1 MTVEPKL
8 LPLRIRLP
16 YATEEDFVEK
26 YGANV
31 ARGGLF
37 IATRSPKPEGTGL
50 AFELVLADGG
60 RLLRGEGLVVKSQA
74 EGPRA
79 GMTVRFVRLDA
90 YSKALIDRIVARR
103 NHGSESTSRAGDAAA
118 PAPTL
123 MPEQAPAEVVP
134 EPLASP
140 PVETPRAEEPREEPA
155 PRPEVA
161 PNPGRRGRP
170 VISAEA
176 LRKQAAT
183 PPASTA
189 PPPAA
194 IGTPTPDVPAAHEP
208 APPVVP
214 PPAAPVAPA
223 TRPAAPKQA
232 MPKPA
237 APKPAA
243 PKPAAPRPQAA
254 ITSPGPVTAAPRPVA
269 PAPAPGPAEQ
279 TVPATPK
286 QAPTR
291 APEPRVPASAQA
303 AAPASAKPAA
313 PNAPP
318 RAPSPK
324 PAAPTPPEAVTPPS
338 ALPAQQEVPPTPKP
352 AAPTAPAPATPE
364 ATTEPQGPATP
375 RLPEA
380 PGVANV
386 PGPTPSASP
395 PARVP
400 TPVEVP
406 ARPTTQDLIANAVLE
421 HLAPDEE
428 LLSPESITVELEP
441 PAPPAS
447 VNVAPQAPAPV
458 TPPVSVRPEP
468 PAAEP
473 PAPAEPPVSVQPEPA
488 TEPPVRE
495 APAPLRPREEEPRR
509 PVSPE
514 LKGRRRAILD
524 VPVSTPVAAAHPEVV
539 LGIDLGTSQARVA
552 VRHQGKLQLISL
564 GEAQAL
570 PSLVAVDASGQL
582 LVGAAARAEAERSPR
597 HAVHGLRR
605 FLGLRARSPLVRAL
619 GGPLPFPITAGP
631 HGDAS
636 IELHGR
642 GHLLPE
648 LAARLLRELKSA
660 TSAFLGHEATRAV
673 LCVPAHFDDRQ
684 RAAMR
689 EAGSLAG
696 LDVLRILNAPSAAAL
711 AFGHERG
718 LARKRLLVVELGGGG
733 LDVSVVQLTGDDL
746 EVITTGG
753 DPTVGG
759 MDFDARIAEAL
770 ASELQAQ
777 GLPRPEHPADWLPL
791 LTAAESAKVA
801 LSEREEVSFPLPGS
815 PTPFSLNRERLEAI
829 TADLVQRVTLVV
841 RHVLESSALSPQGLD
856 EVLLLGGQ
864 GRSPLVRR
872 RLEES
877 LGVPVRADMESPHE
891 ATHSV
896 ALGAALLGQ
905 GLLDAAAGKPGA
917 TVSEVLSV
925 PIGVAER
932 GGTLRRVLER
942 NTRLPAEKTLVL
954 PVTPGPL
961 TLALFQGPSPVA
973 AENEYLGTLAFTIE
987 RPGETEVHFSL
998 SQDGILSLAATLPGV
1013 KRHPVSLATDMPEDA
1028 ELEAVMARSP
1038 LEGEPEARP
1047 GGLLS
1052 GLRKLFGRR

>member
-26 YGANV
+26 YGSNV

-50 AFELVLADGG
+50 AFELVLADGS
-60 RLLRGEGLVVKSQA
+60 RLLRGEGIVVKAQA

-90 YSKALIDRIVARR
+90 HSKSLIDRILARR
-103 NHGSESTSRAGDAAA
+103 NAGADVASAAPSAPPPAAA
-118 PAPTL
+118 EQVL
-123 MPEQAPAEVVP
+123 EQLPEARPEAPAEVP
-134 EPLASP
+134 EPRVNQPTGA
-140 PVETPRAEEPREEPA
+140 PRADAPGQVQA
-155 PRPEVA
+155 PRPEGS
-161 PNPGRRGRP
+161 GRSGRP

-176 LRKQAAT
+176 LRKQAAAS
-183 PPASTA
+183 PP
-189 PPPAA
+189 
-194 IGTPTPDVPAAHEP
+194 
-208 APPVVP
+208 
-214 PPAAPVAPA
+214 
-223 TRPAAPKQA
+223 R
-232 MPKPA
+232 PA

-243 PKPAAPRPQAA
+243 SSTPVVPTAPVPNPESAPKPAAPAPAPTRAQAPA
-254 ITSPGPVTAAPRPVA
+254 KQVPPAAPKPAPVAPAPKPAAPPRAAAPKPAAAAAQQNPPTPQPPEVPAPASEPAPVAAKPARTITPIWGVPTYVLDPASTSTATEPAASATPEGAASTVPARSATQDFIASAILDHLTPEDLEPSALLTPEPEPPAPVA
-269 PAPAPGPAEQ
+269 PAPAPP
-279 TVPATPK
+279 
-286 QAPTR
+286 
-291 APEPRVPASAQA
+291 APE
-303 AAPASAKPAA
+303 
-313 PNAPP
+313 
-318 RAPSPK
+318 
-324 PAAPTPPEAVTPPS
+324 E
-338 ALPAQQEVPPTPKP
+338 
-352 AAPTAPAPATPE
+352 
-364 ATTEPQGPATP
+364 
-375 RLPEA
+375 
-380 PGVANV
+380 
-386 PGPTPSASP
+386 
-395 PARVP
+395 
-400 TPVEVP
+400 
-406 ARPTTQDLIANAVLE
+406 
-421 HLAPDEE
+421 
-428 LLSPESITVELEP
+428 
-441 PAPPAS
+441 
-447 VNVAPQAPAPV
+447 
-458 TPPVSVRPEP
+458 PPVSVRPEP
-468 PAAEP
+468 PASETPAP
-473 PAPAEPPVSVQPEPA
+473 PVVIPAAPAEPPTAPA
-488 TEPPVRE
+488 AREVPPV
-495 APAPLRPREEEPRR
+495 PEEPRR
-509 PVSPE
+509 PISPE

-524 VPVSTPVAAAHPEVV
+524 VPVSTPVTAAPPEVV

-552 VRHQGKLQLISL
+552 VHHQGTLQLLSV
-564 GEAQAL
+564 GESQSL
-570 PSLVAVDASGQL
+570 PSLLAVDATGQL
-582 LVGAAARAEAERSPR
+582 LVGAAARAEAERAPR
-597 HAVHGLRR
+597 HAIHGLRR

-642 GHLLPE
+642 GLLLPE
-648 LAARLLRELKSA
+648 LAAQLLRELKSA
-660 TSAFLGHEATRAV
+660 ASTFLGHEATRAV

-689 EAGSLAG
+689 EAGTLAG

-711 AFGHERG
+711 AFGHGRV

-746 EVITTGG
+746 EVISTGG

-770 ASELQAQ
+770 ASELQSQ
-777 GLPRPEHPADWLPL
+777 GLPRPEHPSDWVPL
-791 LTAAESAKVA
+791 LTAAEAAKVA
-801 LSEREEVSFPLPGS
+801 LSEREEVSFPLPGA
-815 PTPFSLNRERLEAI
+815 PAPFSLNRERLEAL
-829 TADLVQRVTLVV
+829 TADLVQRITLVV
-841 RHVLESSALSPQGLD
+841 RHVLESSALTPQGLD

-877 LGVPVRADMESPHE
+877 LGVPVRADVEAPHS
-891 ATHSV
+891 A

-905 GLLDAAAGKPGA
+905 GILDAAAGKPGA

-973 AENEYLGTLAFTIE
+973 AENEYLGTLSFTVE
-987 RPGETEVHFSL
+987 RPGEAEVHFSL
-998 SQDGILSLAATLPGV
+998 SQDGTLSLAATLPGV
-1013 KRHPVSLATDMPEDA
+1013 KRHTVTLATDMPEDA
-1028 ELEAVMARSP
+1028 ELEAVIARSP
-1038 LEGEPEARP
+1038 LEGEPESRP

>member
-1 MTVEPKL
+1 GV
-8 LPLRIRLP
+8 
-16 YATEEDFVEK
+16 
-26 YGANV
+26 
-31 ARGGLF
+31 
-37 IATRSPKPEGTGL
+37 S
-50 AFELVLADGG
+50 
-60 RLLRGEGLVVKSQA
+60 
-74 EGPRA
+74 
-79 GMTVRFVRLDA
+79 
-90 YSKALIDRIVARR
+90 
-103 NHGSESTSRAGDAAA
+103 
-118 PAPTL
+118 
-123 MPEQAPAEVVP
+123 
-134 EPLASP
+134 
-140 PVETPRAEEPREEPA
+140 
-155 PRPEVA
+155 
-161 PNPGRRGRP
+161 
-170 VISAEA
+170 
-176 LRKQAAT
+176 
-183 PPASTA
+183 
-189 PPPAA
+189 
-194 IGTPTPDVPAAHEP
+194 
-208 APPVVP
+208 
-214 PPAAPVAPA
+214 
-223 TRPAAPKQA
+223 
-232 MPKPA
+232 
-237 APKPAA
+237 
-243 PKPAAPRPQAA
+243 
-254 ITSPGPVTAAPRPVA
+254 
-269 PAPAPGPAEQ
+269 
-279 TVPATPK
+279 
-286 QAPTR
+286 
-291 APEPRVPASAQA
+291 
-303 AAPASAKPAA
+303 PASAKPAS
-313 PNAPP
+313 PPSAPP
-318 RAPSPK
+318 RTPTPK
-324 PAAPTPPEAVTPPS
+324 PAAPTPPEAAPS
-338 ALPAQQEVPPTPKP
+338 AVPAQQETPPPPKP
-352 AAPTAPAPATPE
+352 AAPSAP
-364 ATTEPQGPATP
+364 
-375 RLPEA
+375 
-380 PGVANV
+380 
-386 PGPTPSASP
+386 P

-400 TPVEVP
+400 TPVELP
-406 ARPTTQDLIANAVLE
+406 ETPTRPTTQDLIANAVLD

-428 LLSPESITVELEP
+428 LLSPESITLEP
-441 PAPPAS
+441 EPLAPAPP
-447 VNVAPQAPAPV
+447 VNAAP
-458 TPPVSVRPEP
+458 T
-468 PAAEP
+468 AET
-473 PAPAEPPVSVQPEPA
+473 PAPAAPALREEPA
-488 TEPPVRE
+488 RPEIAREVPP
-495 APAPLRPREEEPRR
+495 PEEPRR
-509 PVSPE
+509 PVSSE

-524 VPVSTPVAAAHPEVV
+524 VPASTPVTAAPPEVV
-539 LGIDLGTSQARVA
+539 LGIDLGTSQTRVA
-552 VRHQGKLQLISL
+552 VHHQGTLQLIPL
-564 GEAQAL
+564 GEARSL
-570 PSLVAVDASGQL
+570 PSLLAVDVSGQL

-597 HAVHGLRR
+597 HAIHGLRR

-619 GGPLPFPITAGP
+619 GGPLPFPISAGP
-631 HGDAS
+631 HGDAT

-642 GHLLPE
+642 GHLFPE

-660 TSAFLGHEATRAV
+660 TTAFLGHEATRAV

-791 LTAAESAKVA
+791 LTAAEAAKVA
-801 LSEREEVSFPLPGS
+801 LSERDEVSFPLPG
-815 PTPFSLNRERLEAI
+815 TQAPFSLNRERLEAL
-829 TADLVQRVTLVV
+829 TADLVQRITLVV

-877 LGVPVRADMESPHE
+877 LGVPVRADMQSTHD

-942 NTRLPAEKTLVL
+942 NTRLPAEKTLGL
-954 PVTPGPL
+954 PVQPGPL

-973 AENEYLGTLAFTIE
+973 AENEYLGTLAFSIE
-987 RPGETEVHFSL
+987 RAGEAEVHFSL

-1013 KRHPVSLATDMPEDA
+1013 KRHAVTLALDMPEDA

-1038 LEGEPEARP
+1038 LEGEPEKVP

>member
-16 YATEEDFVEK
+16 YATEDDFVEK
-26 YGANV
+26 YGSNV

-90 YSKALIDRIVARR
+90 YSKALIDRIVSRR
-103 NHGSESTSRAGDAAA
+103 NHGSEGTTRSADAAA
-118 PAPTL
+118 IAVPPT
-123 MPEQAPAEVVP
+123 EVP

-140 PVETPRAEEPREEPA
+140 PVVETPRAEEPAQEPA
-155 PRPEVA
+155 PRPEPA
-161 PNPGRRGRP
+161 PATAKRGRP

-176 LRKQAAT
+176 LRKQAA
-183 PPASTA
+183 A
-189 PPPAA
+189 PPPQ
-194 IGTPTPDVPAAHEP
+194 T
-208 APPVVP
+208 APS
-214 PPAAPVAPA
+214 
-223 TRPAAPKQA
+223 APKQA

-243 PKPAAPRPQAA
+243 PKPAAPKPAAPKPAQAA
-254 ITSPGPVTAAPRPVA
+254 PGTPPVPTPSGSATAPRPA
-269 PAPAPGPAEQ
+269 APPATPKPAQPRAPEPKTPAPAP
-279 TVPATPK
+279 T
-286 QAPTR
+286 AP
-291 APEPRVPASAQA
+291 
-303 AAPASAKPAA
+303 PASAKPAA
-313 PNAPP
+313 PAAPP
-318 RAPSPK
+318 HPPAPK
-324 PAAPTPPEAVTPPS
+324 PAAPPPPEAVTPPT
-338 ALPAQQEVPPTPKP
+338 ALPA
-352 AAPTAPAPATPE
+352 APAPATPE
-364 ATTEPQGPATP
+364 ASPEPRVPATP
-375 RLPEA
+375 RPPEA
-380 PGVANV
+380 PAAAKVSQ
-386 PGPTPSASP
+386 PTPSALPST
-395 PARVP
+395 RVP

-406 ARPTTQDLIANAVLE
+406 AVAARPTTQDLIANAVLD

-428 LLSPESITVELEP
+428 LLSPESITLEP
-441 PAPPAS
+441 EP
-447 VNVAPQAPAPV
+447 PAPV
-458 TPPVSVRPEP
+458 TP
-468 PAAEP
+468 A
-473 PAPAEPPVSVQPEPA
+473 VSVQPEPPVA
-488 TEPPVRE
+488 ETPAPVEPPAAPVARE
-495 APAPLRPREEEPRR
+495 VPPPAEEPRR
-509 PVSPE
+509 SVSPE
-514 LKGRRRAILD
+514 SKGRRRAILD
-524 VPVSTPVAAAHPEVV
+524 VPVSTPATAAPPEVV
-539 LGIDLGTSQARVA
+539 LGIDLGTSHARVA
-552 VRHQGKLQLISL
+552 VRHQGTLQRIPL
-564 GEAQAL
+564 GEDKSL
-570 PSLVAVDASGQL
+570 PSLIAVDASGQL
-582 LVGAAARAEAERSPR
+582 LVGAAARAEAERAPR
-597 HAVHGLRR
+597 NAVHGLRR

-619 GGPLPFPITAGP
+619 GGPLPFPISAGP

-648 LAARLLRELKSA
+648 LAARVLRELKSA
-660 TSAFLGHEATRAV
+660 TTAFLGHEATRAV

-689 EAGSLAG
+689 EAGALAG

-770 ASELQAQ
+770 ASELQVQ

-791 LTAAESAKVA
+791 LSAAEAAKVA

-815 PTPFSLNRERLEAI
+815 PTPFSLNRERLEAL
-829 TADLVQRVTLVV
+829 TADLVQRITLVV

-877 LGVPVRADMESPHE
+877 LGVPVRADMEFPHE

-973 AENEYLGTLAFTIE
+973 AENEYLGTLAFSIE
-987 RPGETEVHFSL
+987 RAGEAEVHFSL

-1013 KRHPVSLATDMPEDA
+1013 KRHAVTLALDMPEDA

>member
-1 MTVEPKL
+1 
-8 LPLRIRLP
+8 
-16 YATEEDFVEK
+16 
-26 YGANV
+26 
-31 ARGGLF
+31 
-37 IATRSPKPEGTGL
+37 
-50 AFELVLADGG
+50 
-60 RLLRGEGLVVKSQA
+60 
-74 EGPRA
+74 
-79 GMTVRFVRLDA
+79 
-90 YSKALIDRIVARR
+90 
-103 NHGSESTSRAGDAAA
+103 
-118 PAPTL
+118 
-123 MPEQAPAEVVP
+123 VP
-134 EPLASP
+134 P
-140 PVETPRAEEPREEPA
+140 PAEEPR
-155 PRPEVA
+155 RS
-161 PNPGRRGRP
+161 
-170 VISAEA
+170 IS
-176 LRKQAAT
+176 
-183 PPASTA
+183 S
-189 PPPAA
+189 
-194 IGTPTPDVPAAHEP
+194 
-208 APPVVP
+208 
-214 PPAAPVAPA
+214 
-223 TRPAAPKQA
+223 
-232 MPKPA
+232 
-237 APKPAA
+237 
-243 PKPAAPRPQAA
+243 
-254 ITSPGPVTAAPRPVA
+254 
-269 PAPAPGPAEQ
+269 
-279 TVPATPK
+279 
-286 QAPTR
+286 
-291 APEPRVPASAQA
+291 
-303 AAPASAKPAA
+303 
-313 PNAPP
+313 
-318 RAPSPK
+318 
-324 PAAPTPPEAVTPPS
+324 
-338 ALPAQQEVPPTPKP
+338 
-352 AAPTAPAPATPE
+352 
-364 ATTEPQGPATP
+364 
-375 RLPEA
+375 
-380 PGVANV
+380 
-386 PGPTPSASP
+386 
-395 PARVP
+395 
-400 TPVEVP
+400 
-406 ARPTTQDLIANAVLE
+406 
-421 HLAPDEE
+421 
-428 LLSPESITVELEP
+428 
-441 PAPPAS
+441 
-447 VNVAPQAPAPV
+447 
-458 TPPVSVRPEP
+458 
-468 PAAEP
+468 
-473 PAPAEPPVSVQPEPA
+473 
-488 TEPPVRE
+488 
-495 APAPLRPREEEPRR
+495 
-509 PVSPE
+509 E

-552 VRHQGKLQLISL
+552 VHHQGTLQPIPL
-564 GEAQAL
+564 GEARSL
-570 PSLVAVDASGQL
+570 PSLIAVDASGQL

-619 GGPLPFPITAGP
+619 GGPLPFPISAGP
-631 HGDAS
+631 RGDAS
-636 IELHGR
+636 LELHGR
-642 GHLLPE
+642 GLLLPE

-660 TSAFLGHEATRAV
+660 TTTFLGHEATRAV

-791 LTAAESAKVA
+791 LTAAEAAKVA
-801 LSEREEVSFPLPGS
+801 LSERDEVSFPLPG
-815 PTPFSLNRERLEAI
+815 TQAPFSLNRERLEAL
-829 TADLVQRVTLVV
+829 TADLVQRITLVV

-877 LGVPVRADMESPHE
+877 LGVPVRADMEPPHE
-891 ATHSV
+891 STHSV
-896 ALGAALLGQ
+896 AFGAALLGQ

-973 AENEYLGTLAFTIE
+973 AENEYLGTLAFTLE
-987 RPGETEVHFSL
+987 RQGEAEVHFSL

-1013 KRHPVSLATDMPEDA
+1013 KRHAVSLALDMPEDA

-1038 LEGEPEARP
+1038 LEGEPETRP

>member
-1 MTVEPKL
+1 MTVGPKL
-8 LPLRIRLP
+8 IPLRIRLP

-26 YGANV
+26 YGSNV

-60 RLLRGEGLVVKSQA
+60 RLLRGEGLVVKAQA

-90 YSKALIDRIVARR
+90 YSKALIDRILARR
-103 NHGSESTSRAGDAAA
+103 NHGSESTARTHDAAA
-118 PAPTL
+118 GAGNT
-123 MPEQAPAEVVP
+123 AEVP

-140 PVETPRAEEPREEPA
+140 PVETPRAEEPAPLEPA
-155 PRPEVA
+155 PRPEA
-161 PNPGRRGRP
+161 TAGAAKRGRP

-183 PPASTA
+183 PSAPIA

-194 IGTPTPDVPAAHEP
+194 S
-208 APPVVP
+208 
-214 PPAAPVAPA
+214 
-223 TRPAAPKQA
+223 PAAPKPAAPAQA
-232 MPKPA
+232 TPKPA

-243 PKPAAPRPQAA
+243 PKPAAPKPAA
-254 ITSPGPVTAAPRPVA
+254 PKPASPGTTAAPNSPGPANAPGAVS
-269 PAPAPGPAEQ
+269 PAPAPGPAKQ
-279 TVPATPK
+279 T
-286 QAPTR
+286 APVAQTR
-291 APEPRVPASAQA
+291 APEPKTPAPAQA
-303 AAPASAKPAA
+303 MPPASAKPAA
-313 PNAPP
+313 PSAPP
-318 RAPSPK
+318 RTPSPK
-324 PAAPTPPEAVTPPS
+324 PAAPASPEAVTPPT
-338 ALPAQQEVPPTPKP
+338 AIPARQDAPPTPKPAASPPPEVATPAAAIPTRQDAPPTPKP
-352 AAPTAPAPATPE
+352 AAPSAPA
-364 ATTEPQGPATP
+364 
-375 RLPEA
+375 
-380 PGVANV
+380 
-386 PGPTPSASP
+386 S
-395 PARVP
+395 ARVP
-400 TPVEVP
+400 TPVEIP
-406 ARPTTQDLIANAVLE
+406 TAASRPTTQDLIANAVLD

-428 LLSPESITVELEP
+428 LLSPESIILEP
-441 PAPPAS
+441 EPLTPAPP
-447 VNVAPQAPAPV
+447 VNEAPPAPAPV
-458 TPPVSVRPEP
+458 
-468 PAAEP
+468 A
-473 PAPAEPPVSVQPEPA
+473 PPVSVQPEP
-488 TEPPVRE
+488 PVAEVPAPAAPALPE
-495 APAPLRPREEEPRR
+495 APAPTRPPEAPARPETAREVPPPAEEPRR
-509 PVSPE
+509 PVSAE
-514 LKGRRRAILD
+514 IKGRRRAILD
-524 VPVSTPVAAAHPEVV
+524 VPVSMPVVAAHPEVV

-552 VRHQGKLQLISL
+552 VHHQGTLQLIPL
-564 GEAQAL
+564 GEARAL

-619 GGPLPFPITAGP
+619 GGPLPFPISAGP

-660 TSAFLGHEATRAV
+660 TTTFLGHEATRAV

-791 LTAAESAKVA
+791 LTAAEAAKVA
-801 LSEREEVSFPLPGS
+801 LSERDEVSVPLPGMQA
-815 PTPFSLNRERLEAI
+815 PFSLNRERLEAL
-829 TADLVQRVTLVV
+829 TADLVQRITLVV

-877 LGVPVRADMESPHE
+877 LGVPVRADLESPHD

-896 ALGAALLGQ
+896 AFGAALVGQ

-973 AENEYLGTLAFTIE
+973 AENEYLGTLAFTVE
-987 RPGETEVHFSL
+987 RQGEAEVHFSL

-1013 KRHPVSLATDMPEDA
+1013 KRHAVTLALDMPEDA

>member
-1 MTVEPKL
+1 VTVGPTL
-8 LPLRIRLP
+8 IPLRIRLP

-26 YGANV
+26 YGSNV

-60 RLLRGEGLVVKSQA
+60 RLLRGEGLVVKSQP

-79 GMTVRFVRLDA
+79 GMTVRFVRLDS
-90 YSKALIDRIVARR
+90 YSKALIDRIIARR
-103 NHGSESTSRAGDAAA
+103 NNHGTESTARSTDVAA
-118 PAPTL
+118 
-123 MPEQAPAEVVP
+123 P
-134 EPLASP
+134 EPLAGP
-140 PVETPRAEEPREEPA
+140 HVETPRAEEPAPQEPA
-155 PRPEVA
+155 PRPETA
-161 PNPGRRGRP
+161 TGAAKRARP

-176 LRKQAAT
+176 LRKQA
-183 PPASTA
+183 
-189 PPPAA
+189 
-194 IGTPTPDVPAAHEP
+194 V
-208 APPVVP
+208 
-214 PPAAPVAPA
+214 
-223 TRPAAPKQA
+223 
-232 MPKPA
+232 PKPA

-243 PKPAAPRPQAA
+243 PKPAAPKPAA
-254 ITSPGPVTAAPRPVA
+254 PGTTAAPGSPVPANAPGPVS
-269 PAPAPGPAEQ
+269 PAPAPGPAKQ
-279 TVPATPK
+279 TAPA
-286 QAPTR
+286 APTR
-291 APEPRVPASAQA
+291 APEPKTPAPAQA
-303 AAPASAKPAA
+303 MPPASAKPAA
-313 PNAPP
+313 PVAPP
-318 RAPSPK
+318 RTPSPK
-324 PAAPTPPEAVTPPS
+324 PAAPTPPEAVTPPA
-338 ALPAQQEVPPTPKP
+338 ALPARQEVPPAPKP
-352 AAPTAPAPATPE
+352 AVVSAPAPAPVPSV
-364 ATTEPQGPATP
+364 AVTEPRVPATP
-375 RLPEA
+375 PVSA
-380 PGVANV
+380 P
-386 PGPTPSASP
+386 PS
-395 PARVP
+395 ARVP
-400 TPVEVP
+400 TPVEVLETP
-406 ARPTTQDLIANAVLE
+406 ARPTTQDLIANAVLD
-421 HLAPDEE
+421 HLAPNEE
-428 LLSPESITVELEP
+428 LISPESITLEP
-441 PAPPAS
+441 EPLTPAPP
-447 VNVAPQAPAPV
+447 VNVAPPAPAPV
-458 TPPVSVRPEP
+458 PPP
-468 PAAEP
+468 P
-473 PAPAEPPVSVQPEPA
+473 
-488 TEPPVRE
+488 
-495 APAPLRPREEEPRR
+495 EEPRR
-509 PVSPE
+509 PE
-514 LKGRRRAILD
+514 LRGRRRAILD
-524 VPVSTPVAAAHPEVV
+524 VPVSTPVVAAPPEVV

-552 VRHQGKLQLISL
+552 VRHQGTLQLIPL
-564 GEAQAL
+564 GEARSLSAL
-570 PSLVAVDASGQL
+570 IAVDASGQL

-597 HAVHGLRR
+597 HAIHGLRR

-619 GGPLPFPITAGP
+619 GGPLPFPISAGP

-642 GHLLPE
+642 NHLLPE

-660 TSAFLGHEATRAV
+660 TSTFLGHEATRAV

-759 MDFDARIAEAL
+759 MDFDGRIAEAL

-777 GLPRPEHPADWLPL
+777 GLSRPEHPADWLPL
-791 LTAAESAKVA
+791 LIAAEAAKVA
-801 LSEREEVSFPLPGS
+801 LSERDEVSVPLPGAAA
-815 PTPFSLNRERLEAI
+815 PFSLNRERLEAL
-829 TADLVQRVTLVV
+829 TADLVQRITLVV

-877 LGVPVRADMESPHE
+877 LGVPVRADMESTHE
-891 ATHSV
+891 ATHRV

-932 GGTLRRVLER
+932 GGTLRRVFER
-942 NTRLPAEKTLVL
+942 NTRLPAEKTLAL

-987 RPGETEVHFSL
+987 RAGEAEVHFSL

-1013 KRHPVSLATDMPEDA
+1013 KRHAVTLALDMPEDA

>member
-26 YGANV
+26 YGSNV

-60 RLLRGEGLVVKSQA
+60 RLLRGEGVVVKSQA

-90 YSKALIDRIVARR
+90 YSKALIDRIVTRR
-103 NHGSESTSRAGDAAA
+103 NHGSEGAAKASDTAAGV
-118 PAPTL
+118 PTL
-123 MPEQAPAEVVP
+123 APEPPSGQMPEAGA
-134 EPLASP
+134 
-140 PVETPRAEEPREEPA
+140 ETPRANEPA
-155 PRPEVA
+155 QEPPPRPEAA
-161 PNPGRRGRP
+161 PTAAKRGRP

-183 PPASTA
+183 PRVAA
-189 PPPAA
+189 PE
-194 IGTPTPDVPAAHEP
+194 VPAAQEP

-214 PPAAPVAPA
+214 
-223 TRPAAPKQA
+223 PAAPKQA
-232 MPKPA
+232 MPKQQA
-237 APKPAA
+237 APKPAV
-243 PKPAAPRPQAA
+243 PKPAATGTPAAPPAPGPAPAPRPQAQA
-254 ITSPGPVTAAPRPVA
+254 PV
-269 PAPAPGPAEQ
+269 PAKQPA
-279 TVPATPK
+279 PATPK
-286 QAPTR
+286 PAQPR
-291 APEPRVPASAQA
+291 APEPKTPAPAQA
-303 AAPASAKPAA
+303 APAASAKPAA
-313 PNAPP
+313 PSAPP
-318 RAPSPK
+318 RTPSPK
-324 PAAPTPPEAVTPPS
+324 PATPPPPEAVVPPS
-338 ALPAQQEVPPTPKP
+338 APPVQQEVAATPKP
-352 AAPTAPAPATPE
+352 AAPTAPAAPA
-364 ATTEPQGPATP
+364 
-375 RLPEA
+375 PEA
-380 PGVANV
+380 PAAASV
-386 PGPTPSASP
+386 PPPTEV
-395 PARVP
+395 PAA
-400 TPVEVP
+400 P
-406 ARPTTQDLIANAVLE
+406 ARPTTQDLLANAVLE
-421 HLAPDEE
+421 HLSPDEE
-428 LLSPESITVELEP
+428 LLSPESITLE
-441 PAPPAS
+441 PAPPAP
-447 VNVAPQAPAPV
+447 VDTAPPAPAPV
-458 TPPVSVRPEP
+458 APV
-468 PAAEP
+468 AET
-473 PAPAEPPVSVQPEPA
+473 PAPAEPPAPVRPEPPP
-488 TEPPVRE
+488 EPISPEASAPTRPPE
-495 APAPLRPREEEPRR
+495 APARPEIAREVPPPAEEPRR
-509 PVSPE
+509 SVSADI
-514 LKGRRRAILD
+514 KGRRRAILD
-524 VPVSTPVAAAHPEVV
+524 VPVSTPVTAALPEVV

-552 VRHQGKLQLISL
+552 VRHQGTLQLIPL
-564 GEAQAL
+564 GEARSLPAL
-570 PSLVAVDASGQL
+570 LAVDASGQL

-619 GGPLPFPITAGP
+619 GGPLPFPISAGP
-631 HGDAS
+631 RGDAS

-642 GHLLPE
+642 AHLLPE

-660 TSAFLGHEATRAV
+660 TTAFLGHEATRAV

-689 EAGSLAG
+689 EAGALAG

-753 DPTVGG
+753 DPLVGG

-791 LTAAESAKVA
+791 LIAAEAAKVA
-801 LSEREEVSFPLPGS
+801 LSEREEVSFPLPG
-815 PTPFSLNRERLEAI
+815 TQVPFSLNRERLEAL
-829 TADLVQRVTLVV
+829 TADLVQRITLVV
-841 RHVLESSALSPQGLD
+841 RHVLESSALLPQGLD

-877 LGVPVRADMESPHE
+877 LGVPVRADMEFPHE

-973 AENEYLGTLAFTIE
+973 AENEYLGTLAFSIE
-987 RPGETEVHFSL
+987 RAGEAEVHFSL
-998 SQDGILSLAATLPGV
+998 SQDGILSLAASLPGV
-1013 KRHPVSLATDMPEDA
+1013 KRHAVTLAMDMPEDA

>member
-26 YGANV
+26 YGSNV

-60 RLLRGEGLVVKSQA
+60 RLLRGEGVVVKSQA
-74 EGPRA
+74 EGSRA

-103 NHGSESTSRAGDAAA
+103 NHGSEGAAKASDTAAGVPPLA
-118 PAPTL
+118 
-123 MPEQAPAEVVP
+123 PEQAPGQTP
-134 EPLASP
+134 EASAATP
-140 PVETPRAEEPREEPA
+140 AETPRPNEPA
-155 PRPEVA
+155 QA
-161 PNPGRRGRP
+161 PATAKRGRP

-183 PPASTA
+183 PRVAA
-189 PPPAA
+189 PE
-194 IGTPTPDVPAAHEP
+194 VPAAH
-208 APPVVP
+208 
-214 PPAAPVAPA
+214 
-223 TRPAAPKQA
+223 APKQA
-232 MPKPA
+232 MPKQQAVPKPA

-243 PKPAAPRPQAA
+243 TGTPAAPTP
-254 ITSPGPVTAAPRPVA
+254 PGPAPAPRAAA
-269 PAPAPGPAEQ
+269 PAPAKQPA
-279 TVPATPK
+279 PATPK
-286 QAPTR
+286 PAQPR
-291 APEPRVPASAQA
+291 APEPKVPAPAQA
-303 AAPASAKPAA
+303 APPASAKPAT
-313 PNAPP
+313 PSAPP
-318 RAPSPK
+318 RTPSPK
-324 PAAPTPPEAVTPPS
+324 PAAPPPPEAVVPPS
-338 ALPAQQEVPPTPKP
+338 ALPAQQEVAATPKP
-352 AAPTAPAPATPE
+352 AAPEAPAPA
-364 ATTEPQGPATP
+364 PAP
-375 RLPEA
+375 APEA
-380 PGVANV
+380 PAAASV
-386 PGPTPSASP
+386 PPPTEASA
-395 PARVP
+395 A
-400 TPVEVP
+400 P
-406 ARPTTQDLIANAVLE
+406 ARPTTQDLLANAVLE
-421 HLAPDEE
+421 HLSPDEE
-428 LLSPESITVELEP
+428 LLSPESITLEPEPPEPLAP
-441 PAPPAS
+441 PAP
-447 VNVAPQAPAPV
+447 VNTAPPAPAPV
-458 TPPVSVRPEP
+458 APV
-468 PAAEP
+468 AET
-473 PAPAEPPVSVQPEPA
+473 PAPAEPPVPVRPEPPP
-488 TEPPVRE
+488 EPVSPEASAPPGPPE
-495 APAPLRPREEEPRR
+495 APARPEIARELPPPAEEPRR
-509 PVSPE
+509 SVSADI
-514 LKGRRRAILD
+514 KGRRRAILD
-524 VPVSTPVAAAHPEVV
+524 VPVSTPVTAALPEVV

-552 VRHQGKLQLISL
+552 VRHQGTLQLIPL
-564 GEAQAL
+564 GEARSLPAL
-570 PSLVAVDASGQL
+570 LAVDASGQL

-619 GGPLPFPITAGP
+619 GGPLPFPLSAGP
-631 HGDAS
+631 RGDAS

-642 GHLLPE
+642 AHLLPE

-660 TSAFLGHEATRAV
+660 TTAFLGHEATRAV

-791 LTAAESAKVA
+791 LIAAEAAKVA
-801 LSEREEVSFPLPGS
+801 LSEREEVSFPLPG
-815 PTPFSLNRERLEAI
+815 TQLPFSLNRERLEAL
-829 TADLVQRVTLVV
+829 TADLVQRITLVV
-841 RHVLESSALSPQGLD
+841 RHVLESSALLPQGLD

-877 LGVPVRADMESPHE
+877 LGVPVRADMEFPHE

-973 AENEYLGTLAFTIE
+973 AENEYLGTLAFSIE
-987 RPGETEVHFSL
+987 RAGEAEVHFSL
-998 SQDGILSLAATLPGV
+998 SQDGILSLAASLPGV
-1013 KRHPVSLATDMPEDA
+1013 KRHAVTLAMDMPEDA

>member
-26 YGANV
+26 YGSNV

-60 RLLRGEGLVVKSQA
+60 RLLRGEGVVVKSQA
-74 EGPRA
+74 EGSRA

-90 YSKALIDRIVARR
+90 YSKALIDRIVSRR
-103 NHGSESTSRAGDAAA
+103 NHGSEG
-118 PAPTL
+118 
-123 MPEQAPAEVVP
+123 QAPEASAGTPAE
-134 EPLASP
+134 P
-140 PVETPRAEEPREEPA
+140 PRTNEPA
-155 PRPEVA
+155 QEPTPRPETPPA
-161 PNPGRRGRP
+161 MAKRGRP

-176 LRKQAAT
+176 LRQQAAT
-183 PPASTA
+183 PRVAA
-189 PPPAA
+189 PE
-194 IGTPTPDVPAAHEP
+194 VPAAHEP

-214 PPAAPVAPA
+214 P
-223 TRPAAPKQA
+223 AAPKQA
-232 MPKPA
+232 MPKQQAAPKPATPKPA

-243 PKPAAPRPQAA
+243 TGTPAAPTP
-254 ITSPGPVTAAPRPVA
+254 PG
-269 PAPAPGPAEQ
+269 PAPAPRPAAPAPVQ
-279 TVPATPK
+279 AKQPAPATPRPA
-286 QAPTR
+286 QPR
-291 APEPRVPASAQA
+291 APEPKVPAPAQA
-303 AAPASAKPAA
+303 APPASAKPAA
-313 PNAPP
+313 PSAPP
-318 RAPSPK
+318 RTPSPK
-324 PAAPTPPEAVTPPS
+324 PAAPPPPEAVAPPS
-338 ALPAQQEVPPTPKP
+338 ALSAQQEVAATPKP
-352 AAPTAPAPATPE
+352 AAPAAPAPA
-364 ATTEPQGPATP
+364 
-375 RLPEA
+375 PEA
-380 PGVANV
+380 PAAASV
-386 PGPTPSASP
+386 PPPTPSEP
-395 PARVP
+395 PSARVP
-400 TPVEVP
+400 TPTEVPAAP
-406 ARPTTQDLIANAVLE
+406 ARPTTQDLLANAVLE
-421 HLAPDEE
+421 HLSPDEE
-428 LLSPESITVELEP
+428 LLSPESITLEPEPLEP
-441 PAPPAS
+441 PAP
-447 VNVAPQAPAPV
+447 VNTAPSAPA
-458 TPPVSVRPEP
+458 RPEIARELPP
-468 PAAEP
+468 PA
-473 PAPAEPPVSVQPEPA
+473 
-488 TEPPVRE
+488 
-495 APAPLRPREEEPRR
+495 EEPRR
-509 PVSPE
+509 PVSAE
-514 LKGRRRAILD
+514 IKGRRRAILD
-524 VPVSTPVAAAHPEVV
+524 VPVSTPVTAAIPEVV
-539 LGIDLGTSQARVA
+539 LGIDLGTSQVRVA
-552 VRHQGKLQLISL
+552 VRHQGTLQLIPL
-564 GEAQAL
+564 GETRSMPAL
-570 PSLVAVDASGQL
+570 LAVDASGQL
-582 LVGAAARAEAERSPR
+582 LVGAAARTEAERSPR

-619 GGPLPFPITAGP
+619 GGPLPFPISAGP
-631 HGDAS
+631 RGDAS

-642 GHLLPE
+642 AHLLPE
-648 LAARLLRELKSA
+648 LAAHLLRELKSA
-660 TSAFLGHEATRAV
+660 TTAFLGHEATRAV

-777 GLPRPEHPADWLPL
+777 GLPRPEHPSDWLPL
-791 LTAAESAKVA
+791 LTAAEAAKVA

-815 PTPFSLNRERLEAI
+815 PTPFSLNRERLEAL
-829 TADLVQRVTLVV
+829 TADLVQRITLVV
-841 RHVLESSALSPQGLD
+841 RHVLESSALLPQGLD

-877 LGVPVRADMESPHE
+877 LGVPVRADMEFPHE

-973 AENEYLGTLAFTIE
+973 AENEYLGTLAFSIE
-987 RPGETEVHFSL
+987 RAGEAEVHFSL

-1013 KRHPVSLATDMPEDA
+1013 KRHAVTLAMDMPEDA